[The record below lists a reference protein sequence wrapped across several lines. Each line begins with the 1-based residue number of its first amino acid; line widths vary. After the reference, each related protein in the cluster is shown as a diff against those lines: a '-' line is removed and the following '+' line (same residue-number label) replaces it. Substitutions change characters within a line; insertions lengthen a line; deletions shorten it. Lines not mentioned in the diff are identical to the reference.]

1 MQKYIKRYSLKKI
14 DKIWDKIEKKFSIEK
29 KNLINYSFNDY
40 SGRVYL
46 KDKIIYKIKLNLNI
60 YSNIKKT
67 NSLYQEF
74 ILLKKCIK
82 LKEIP
87 NPLQYRDFKN
97 FKILLIEKKQGTQL
111 SLKTFVSNPLIFVK
125 LIYLIFLLAK
135 IRIVHNDLLPK
146 NILINKN
153 YDLFLIDFDQAT
165 EQSFIF
171 SILKSVISFRK
182 NNHTILGLFKA
193 MIKKELSNEF
203 LIKCRK
209 RFNPNY
215 YDLKNINYYKTTKS
229 KKLSKAWTI
238 AKQSNASAPGVSL
251 AYYSFEF
258 EGYLFPGERS
268 WKERWVTL
276 KNITSLENKKILELG
291 CNMSLLS
298 CHIKREIKNTKVT
311 SIDHDK
317 NIIRSAKIIADV
329 LEVKPKFHVLDLDKG
344 NWENRFLNYDLVF
357 CLNVLN
363 WVKNKKK
370 LLKFLGKF
378 NELIFEGHDDYIIE
392 KKRLKAIGF
401 KNIKLISVTERNR
414 PLIYCIKK

>member
-1 MQKYIKRYSLKKI
+1 
-14 DKIWDKIEKKFSIEK
+14 
-29 KNLINYSFNDY
+29 
-40 SGRVYL
+40 
-46 KDKIIYKIKLNLNI
+46 
-60 YSNIKKT
+60 
-67 NSLYQEF
+67 
-74 ILLKKCIK
+74 LLKKCIK

-97 FKILLIEKKQGTQL
+97 FKILIIEKKPGTQL

-125 LIYLIFLLAK
+125 LLYLIFLLAK

-215 YDLKNINYYKTTKS
+215 YNLKNINYYKTTKS
-229 KKLSKAWTI
+229 KKLNKAWTI

>member
-1 MQKYIKRYSLKKI
+1 M
-14 DKIWDKIEKKFSIEK
+14 
-29 KNLINYSFNDY
+29 
-40 SGRVYL
+40 
-46 KDKIIYKIKLNLNI
+46 
-60 YSNIKKT
+60 
-67 NSLYQEF
+67 
-74 ILLKKCIK
+74 
-82 LKEIP
+82 
-87 NPLQYRDFKN
+87 
-97 FKILLIEKKQGTQL
+97 
-111 SLKTFVSNPLIFVK
+111 
-125 LIYLIFLLAK
+125 IFLLAK

-215 YDLKNINYYKTTKS
+215 YNLKNINYYKTTKS
-229 KKLSKAWTI
+229 KKLNKAWTI
-238 AKQSNASAPGVSL
+238 AKQSNASAPGMN
-251 AYYSFEF
+251 
-258 EGYLFPGERS
+258 
-268 WKERWVTL
+268 
-276 KNITSLENKKILELG
+276 NINQYDFIFTGLGASTCVLLREMNKRDLLENKKILKLG

-370 LLKFLGKF
+370 LLKFLGRF
-378 NELIFEGHDDYIIE
+378 NELIFEGHDDYITE

-401 KNIKLISVTERNR
+401 KKIKLISVTERNR